1 MVKWA
6 TRLGPSRDI
15 PGLTMNHPIALCVP
29 SALLLSCGL
38 AFAQAPRPACAILEA
53 LDLKPLLGA
62 GHAAPAPYADNGC
75 IVKSATPG
83 RLVLLQVAEKPNAQ
97 LKKDMAAFKKTLSGP
112 EYTKISTVAP
122 APQFGPEA
130 FSAREKG
137 DQSAAEIHAV
147 KGGHAVSVTLNSEG
161 RIGEPVFKQLGELTS
176 AVLAKLP

>member
-1 MVKWA
+1 M
-6 TRLGPSRDI
+6 TIRLGPSRKTHG
-15 PGLTMNHPIALCVP
+15 PLMNKPIALGAAA
-29 SALLLSCGL
+29 ALLLSSGL
-38 AFAQAPRPACAILEA
+38 AFAQAPRPACAILSS

-83 RLVLLQVAEKPNAQ
+83 RLVLLQVAEKPNAE
-97 LKKDMAAFKKTLSGP
+97 LKKDMAAFKKTLSGA
-112 EYTKISTVAP
+112 EYAKISTVAP

-147 KGGHAVSVTLNSEG
+147 KGTHAISVTLNSEG
-161 RIGEPVFKQLGELTS
+161 KVSEPIFKQLGDLTG

>member
-1 MVKWA
+1 
-6 TRLGPSRDI
+6 
-15 PGLTMNHPIALCVP
+15 MNKLVALCAP
-29 SALLLSCGL
+29 CALLLSCGL
-38 AFAQAPRPACAILEA
+38 AFGQAPRPACTILEA

-97 LKKDMAAFKKTLSGP
+97 LKKDMEAFRKTLSGA
-112 EYTKISTVAP
+112 EYAKISTVAP

-161 RIGEPVFKQLGELTS
+161 KIGEPVFKQLGELTG

>member
-1 MVKWA
+1 MKLVA
-6 TRLGPSRDI
+6 S
-15 PGLTMNHPIALCVP
+15 
-29 SALLLSCGL
+29 SLSCVL
-38 AFAQAPRPACAILEA
+38 FLMSASVFAQAARPACAILEA

-75 IVKSATPG
+75 IAKSKTPG
-83 RLVLLQVAEKPNAQ
+83 RLVLLQVAEKPNAE
-97 LKKDMAAFKKTLSGP
+97 LKKDMAAFKKTMSGA
-112 EYTKISTVAP
+112 EFAKVSTLAA

-147 KGGHAVSVTLNSEG
+147 KNTHAVSVTLNWSEG
-161 RIGEPVFKQLGELTS
+161 KITEPLFKQLGDLTG